1 MTLDWTVALLA
12 SNIEIYFPHGIQRY
26 FIGGV
31 FIGIG
36 VVLIYATTSY
46 APGASSFLE
55 STLSYV
61 TNTPYFH
68 QPSFLETRQWRLVF
82 TLGILSGASTYL
94 VFFMD
99 GIWTTDVQLWRLF
112 LGGILVGIG
121 TRLGKGCTSGHGI
134 CGVGSRSKTS
144 IINVAIF
151 LVIAILIAQFMYGLG
166 VRP

>member
-1 MTLDWTVALLA
+1 MNMYWITVLLT
-12 SNIEIYFPHGIQRY
+12 SGFETYFPYGIQRY
-26 FIGGV
+26 FLGGL

-36 VVLIYATTSY
+36 VVLIYATTSI
-46 APGASSFLE
+46 APGASTFLE

-61 TNTPYFH
+61 TTNPYFQ
-68 QPSFLETRQWRLVF
+68 QPSFLETRQWRLAF
-82 TLGILSGASTYL
+82 TLGIVSGAITYL

-151 LVIAILIAQFMYGLG
+151 LIVAILIAQTVYSMGI
-166 VRP
+166 RP